1 MTEFNCVLEINQ
13 RVALI
18 CLVIIASVMTA
29 GALFWL
35 EPVMVPL
42 VLAIMITYM
51 LAPVVDNLVSKLRF
65 PKWLA
70 VFFALGLTAFAVF
83 MIGSMI
89 SNSIKALATKA
100 PTYEVHIRESAESVV
115 AWMEYKGYEV
125 DTDNMEDRLDELPIA
140 TMLAGATNTLVDLL
154 SNTFLI
160 LVFVIYLLQGR
171 DPETEKVPMAQQIES
186 QIKRYLSIKLVLS
199 LATGFLTALILG
211 ALQIELA
218 MVFGVMAFF
227 LNFVPN
233 VGSIVAIF
241 LPLPIILISPDL
253 DMTILALAILLPGSV
268 QMFIGNVI
276 EPKMLGDSL
285 DLHPITVL
293 LSLIFWGMLW
303 GIPGMLLA
311 APITAVLKILSEN
324 LEITAPVARLL
335 SGKLGA
341 KQKAADPSSDSSIEQ
356 AVPEQPQQ
364 AVPEQAVPEDE
375 VTQG

>member
-1 MTEFNCVLEINQ
+1 MGSGDLGNDSPSIRIGHTGATEF
-13 RVALI
+13 
-18 CLVIIASVMTA
+18 
-29 GALFWL
+29 
-35 EPVMVPL
+35 
-42 VLAIMITYM
+42 
-51 LAPVVDNLVSKLRF
+51 
-65 PKWLA
+65 
-70 VFFALGLTAFAVF
+70 
-83 MIGSMI
+83 
-89 SNSIKALATKA
+89 
-100 PTYEVHIRESAESVV
+100 
-115 AWMEYKGYEV
+115 
-125 DTDNMEDRLDELPIA
+125 
-140 TMLAGATNTLVDLL
+140 
-154 SNTFLI
+154 
-160 LVFVIYLLQGR
+160 
-171 DPETEKVPMAQQIES
+171 
-186 QIKRYLSIKLVLS
+186 
-199 LATGFLTALILG
+199 
-211 ALQIELA
+211 QIELA

-253 DMTILALAILLPGSV
+253 DMTILALAILLPGSI

-311 APITAVLKILSEN
+311 APITSVLKILSEN

-341 KQKAADPSSDSSIEQ
+341 KQKVEDPPSESFIAQE
-356 AVPEQPQQ
+356 VPEQAIPDQEVPEQ

>member
-1 MTEFNCVLEINQ
+1 
-13 RVALI
+13 
-18 CLVIIASVMTA
+18 
-29 GALFWL
+29 
-35 EPVMVPL
+35 
-42 VLAIMITYM
+42 
-51 LAPVVDNLVSKLRF
+51 
-65 PKWLA
+65 
-70 VFFALGLTAFAVF
+70 
-83 MIGSMI
+83 
-89 SNSIKALATKA
+89 
-100 PTYEVHIRESAESVV
+100 
-115 AWMEYKGYEV
+115 
-125 DTDNMEDRLDELPIA
+125 
-140 TMLAGATNTLVDLL
+140 
-154 SNTFLI
+154 
-160 LVFVIYLLQGR
+160 
-171 DPETEKVPMAQQIES
+171 
-186 QIKRYLSIKLVLS
+186 
-199 LATGFLTALILG
+199 
-211 ALQIELA
+211 
-218 MVFGVMAFF
+218 MAFF

-356 AVPEQPQQ
+356 AVPNNPNKRPRIPSLRTKYSGIIAKHHALRSSPAWAGLHPPPTHHRAKSSHPGGSLRFLCNVEYRR
-364 AVPEQAVPEDE
+364 ATALSDF
-375 VTQG
+375 

>member
-1 MTEFNCVLEINQ
+1 
-13 RVALI
+13 
-18 CLVIIASVMTA
+18 
-29 GALFWL
+29 
-35 EPVMVPL
+35 
-42 VLAIMITYM
+42 
-51 LAPVVDNLVSKLRF
+51 
-65 PKWLA
+65 
-70 VFFALGLTAFAVF
+70 
-83 MIGSMI
+83 
-89 SNSIKALATKA
+89 
-100 PTYEVHIRESAESVV
+100 
-115 AWMEYKGYEV
+115 
-125 DTDNMEDRLDELPIA
+125 
-140 TMLAGATNTLVDLL
+140 MLAGATNTLVDLL

-171 DPETEKVPMAQQIES
+171 DPEAEKGRMAQQIES

-253 DMTILALAILLPGSV
+253 DMSILALAILLPGSV

-335 SGKLGA
+335 SGKLGV
-341 KQKAADPSSDSSIEQ
+341 KSKPEDSPIVETPEDTP
-356 AVPEQPQQ
+356 PEQEKPTLQPDTETL
-364 AVPEQAVPEDE
+364 PETDLSSVAKPLAETDD